1 MVPRVSFSS
10 IQGHLLST
18 FTPWIDNAIPG
29 PDNKKWNATF
39 SFFLFLPSDFDYN
52 QTYWLDLFYET
63 SCDNQIRHLENT
75 CPKETTCVSIRLAA
89 EFLCEEKNS
98 AWKKNLI
105 YFRKILE
112 EVKRNVIC
120 PVPTWVIVWY
130 VTSLEDFHIAIF
142 CGW

>member
-89 EFLCEEKNS
+89 EFLCEEKILPEKKIWFILEKF
-98 AWKKNLI
+98 WKKWKEMSYAQFPHEWL
-105 YFRKILE
+105 
-112 EVKRNVIC
+112 
-120 PVPTWVIVWY
+120 
-130 VTSLEDFHIAIF
+130 
-142 CGW
+142 CGM